1 MCPESDVI
9 AENVMMSRPEATHAR
24 SATPIDS
31 RVGLAIRMRRIE
43 LDLSQEKVAAE
54 LGITAQQ
61 LQKYERG
68 ANRVGASRLYEL
80 ANILDVPVQYFFPDE
95 RPSRLPVND
104 RPNTMIAALEDAATI
119 RLLRLFSS
127 LNDPGMKNRVIS
139 LIEAVAVEK

>member
-1 MCPESDVI
+1 MSDVI
-9 AENVMMSRPEATHAR
+9 TENVPLSRHEVSHAR

-43 LDLSQEKVAAE
+43 LDLSQEKVAGE

-80 ANILDVPVQYFFPDE
+80 AQILGVSVQYFFPEEKTADV
-95 RPSRLPVND
+95 RAD
-104 RPNTMIAALEDAATI
+104 RPQVGPGSMIAALEDTATL

-127 LNDPGMKNRVIS
+127 LNDQSMKNRVIS
-139 LIEAVAVEK
+139 LIEAVTVEK